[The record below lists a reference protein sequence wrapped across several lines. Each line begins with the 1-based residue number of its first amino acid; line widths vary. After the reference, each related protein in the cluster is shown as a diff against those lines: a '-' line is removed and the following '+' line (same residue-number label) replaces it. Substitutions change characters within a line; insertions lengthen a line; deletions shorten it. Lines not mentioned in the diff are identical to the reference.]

1 MAKTCNEFHAIVST
15 SYTNDGLVEYT
26 LILLSWFAVTMGTG
40 IVSILLHNLPYNAR
54 WIYWISIV
62 FFAANVCF
70 FVLFSF
76 ISILRY
82 IMFPGLWTA
91 MLRHPVQSLFLGM

>member
-1 MAKTCNEFHAIVST
+1 
-15 SYTNDGLVEYT
+15 
-26 LILLSWFAVTMGTG
+26 MGTG

-62 FFAANVCF
+62 FFAANIF
-70 FVLFSF
+70 LFVLFSF

-82 IMFPGLWTA
+82 VMFPGLWTA
-91 MLRHPVQSLFLGM
+91 MLRHPVQSLFLGMYILLSWLALTLPPLLPYSS